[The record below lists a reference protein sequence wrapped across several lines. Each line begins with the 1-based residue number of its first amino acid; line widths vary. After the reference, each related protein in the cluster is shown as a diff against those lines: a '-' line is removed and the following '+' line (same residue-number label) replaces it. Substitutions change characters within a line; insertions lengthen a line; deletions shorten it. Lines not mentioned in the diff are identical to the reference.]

1 MNPVREVVDELR
13 DFVEAAL
20 VKPVPGRSEDPPEV
34 VRRRRVVVVLTLA
47 VGAVLLWWSLSL
59 PPGDPTFYYGTAV
72 LAVVW
77 AGGAFASG
85 PLRRGRAN
93 TREGTRYVVPVV
105 QPIALGLLLLAFF
118 LAGALLVS
126 RVPLLAEPVE
136 GLLDHARAGVL
147 WVVLVITVFNG
158 VAEELFFRG
167 ALYAALPRHWAVVG
181 NVVVYAV
188 VTVAVGVPLLV
199 LAAVLIGVV
208 CSLQR
213 RVTGG
218 VLAPIITH
226 ITWSAGMLLLLPP
239 LMSLLR

>member
-1 MNPVREVVDELR
+1 RARTRRTWPASSSTRTSDPTVNPVREGVDELR

-20 VKPVPGRSEDPPEV
+20 VKPGPGRSEDPREG
-34 VRRRRVVVVLTLA
+34 VRRRRVVVVLALA
-47 VGAVLLWWSLSL
+47 LGAVLLWWSLSL
-59 PPGDPTFYYGTAV
+59 PPGDPSFYYGTAV

-105 QPIALGLLLLAFF
+105 QPIALGLLLLALF

-126 RVPLLAEPVE
+126 RVPLLVEPVE

-158 VAEELFFRG
+158 VAEYLFFRWASYV
-167 ALYAALPRHWAVVG
+167 ALTL
-181 NVVVYAV
+181 
-188 VTVAVGVPLLV
+188 
-199 LAAVLIGVV
+199 
-208 CSLQR
+208 
-213 RVTGG
+213 
-218 VLAPIITH
+218 
-226 ITWSAGMLLLLPP
+226 
-239 LMSLLR
+239 